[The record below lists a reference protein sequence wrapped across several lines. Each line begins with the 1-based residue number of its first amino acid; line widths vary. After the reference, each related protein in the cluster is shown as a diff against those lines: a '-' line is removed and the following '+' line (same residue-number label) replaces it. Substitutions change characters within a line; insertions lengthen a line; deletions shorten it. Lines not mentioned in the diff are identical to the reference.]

1 MRRTGT
7 TRRSALTATGAF
19 GLAAVLTG
27 CGGDGPAPGRDSGGA
42 DARTASLG
50 GSAALRAAAARASVS
65 LLSRYEQAAAAHP
78 VTEPGLAPLRAT
90 VQQHLAALGGRPK
103 AQGGSPS
110 PAASSPAAPAPA
122 SDAKAA
128 LKELAAEERRVAGA
142 RAAALVTAEPELAR
156 LLASLAAAGA
166 AHAYLLTELAKE
178 TPA

>member
-50 GSAALRAAAARASVS
+50 GSTALRAAAARASVS

-78 VTEPGLAPLRAT
+78 VTEPGIAPLRAT
-90 VQQHLAALGGRPK
+90 VQEHLAALGGPAAK
-103 AQGGSPS
+103 GGSPS
-110 PAASSPAAPAPA
+110 PAVPSPASPAPA
-122 SDAKAA
+122 ADAKAA
-128 LKELAAEERRVAGA
+128 LKELAAEERQVADA
-142 RAAALVTAEPELAR
+142 RAAALLTAEPELAR

-178 TPA
+178 IPA